1 MPSDIS
7 STPVIGGAD
16 PAAFAR
22 VLEIARRNQNGVSD
36 ESVLALWES
45 LATNLVAIIG
55 HEGFNALFSRSL
67 HLAGASHPW
76 LGESL
81 LTRGNLP
88 RFVALKSLL
97 QAGTPEQ
104 GTIAMVGLFT
114 IFTDLLS
121 GLIGQRLT
129 TNILRAAWGDAY
141 EEAAQE
147 ISLWPK
153 K

>member
-1 MPSDIS
+1 M
-7 STPVIGGAD
+7 
-16 PAAFAR
+16 
-22 VLEIARRNQNGVSD
+22 
-36 ESVLALWES
+36 
-45 LATNLVAIIG
+45 
-55 HEGFNALFSRSL
+55 RS
-67 HLAGASHPW
+67 LAGASHPR

-81 LTRGNLP
+81 LSRGNLP

-104 GTIAMVGLFT
+104 GTIAMVCLFT